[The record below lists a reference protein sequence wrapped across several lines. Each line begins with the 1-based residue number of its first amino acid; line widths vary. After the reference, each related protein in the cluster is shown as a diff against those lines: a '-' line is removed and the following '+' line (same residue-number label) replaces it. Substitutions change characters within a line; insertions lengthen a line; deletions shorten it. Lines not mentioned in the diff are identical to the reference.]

1 MNGKRRVAV
10 TGIGLVTP
18 FGTGKKIFWAN
29 VISGKS
35 ATRLIQTFD
44 PTPFRSRVVGECL
57 DFDPSLVVSPSE
69 INRYDRFSLLA
80 LAAGIEAL
88 EDSGL
93 EPNPNRTGVII
104 GNGMGGATT
113 SDKQYE
119 TMQTKGRRW
128 VNPLTVPLAMPNA
141 AAANLGLRFQ
151 LRGPSLTI
159 SNACASGANAIG
171 EGFRMITQG
180 FADAVLA
187 GGTEAAITVGVYT
200 AWDAL
205 RVMAICNDNPERAS
219 KPFSKDRTGF
229 VMAEGAAIV
238 VLEEFTQAEQRGAP
252 IYAELIGYGATSDA
266 YHVTRPSIDGEIA
279 AIRNAL
285 EDAKVC
291 HDQIDYIN
299 AHGTATA
306 ANDISE
312 TNAIKAVFGNRSQ
325 RIPTSSIKSMIGHSI
340 GAAGA
345 IEFAALCL
353 AIQVQQA
360 PPTINLDT
368 PDPDCDLDYVP
379 DRGRPCQIDYGI
391 SNSFGFGGCNA
402 ILVAK
407 QVS

>member
-1 MNGKRRVAV
+1 MVKRRVVV

-18 FGTGKKIFWAN
+18 FGTGKEIFWTNAL
-29 VISGKS
+29 SGHS
-35 ATRLIQTFD
+35 ATRLIQAFD
-44 PTPFRSRVVGECL
+44 PLPFRSRVVGECL
-57 DFDPSLVVSPSE
+57 DFDPSLVVSRSE
-69 INRYDRFSLLA
+69 VNRYDRFSLLA
-80 LAAGIEAL
+80 LAAGIEAI

-93 EPNPNRTGVII
+93 EPNPNRTGVIM

-113 SDKQYE
+113 ADKQYE
-119 TMQTKGRRW
+119 TMQTRGRRW

-141 AAANLGLRFQ
+141 AAANVGQRFQ
-151 LRGPSLTI
+151 IRGPSLTI

-171 EGFRMITQG
+171 EGFRMIMHGLT
-180 FADAVLA
+180 DAVLA
-187 GGTEAAITVGVYT
+187 GGTEAAITVGVYS

-205 RVMAICNDNPERAS
+205 RVMAICNDNPYKAS
-219 KPFSKDRTGF
+219 KPFSRDRTGF

-238 VLEEFTQAEQRGAP
+238 VLEELVQAEKRGAP

-266 YHVTRPSIDGEIA
+266 YHVTRPSLDGEIA
-279 AIRNAL
+279 AINNAL
-285 EDAKVC
+285 TDGKVC
-291 HDQIDYIN
+291 PDQIDYIN

-306 ANDISE
+306 VNDLSE
-312 TNAIKAVFGNRSQ
+312 TNAIKAVFGNRAHK
-325 RIPTSSIKSMIGHSI
+325 IPISSIKSMIGHSI

-353 AIQVQQA
+353 TIKNQQV

-379 DRGRPCQIDYGI
+379 TQARPCKIDFAL

-407 QVS
+407 RAT